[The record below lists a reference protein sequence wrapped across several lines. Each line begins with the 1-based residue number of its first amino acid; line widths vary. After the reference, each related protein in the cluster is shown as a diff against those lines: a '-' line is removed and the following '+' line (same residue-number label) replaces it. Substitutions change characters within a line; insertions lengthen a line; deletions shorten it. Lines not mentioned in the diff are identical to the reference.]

1 MIKVRK
7 LLKTS
12 DDRPTQWE
20 GLVGD
25 TGSFYARYRH
35 GELEAYVAEASLDPV
50 KDGVVIFSKKMGG
63 RYDGAM
69 ENDQM
74 RRALAGVVHFIDF
87 IDFID

>member
-1 MIKVRK
+1 MIQVRR

-25 TGSFYARYRH
+25 AGSFYARYRH
-35 GELEAYVAEASLDPV
+35 GELEAYVAETSIDPI
-50 KDGVVIFSKKMGG
+50 KDGAVVFSKKIGG

-69 ENDQM
+69 ETDQLKI
-74 RRALAGVVHFIDF
+74 ALADIVQFID
-87 IDFID
+87 

>member
-1 MIKVRK
+1 MIEVRK

-25 TGSFYARYRH
+25 AGSFYARYRH
-35 GELEAYVAEASLDPV
+35 GELEAYVAESSLDPI
-50 KDGVVIFSKKMGG
+50 KDGVVIFTEKMGG

-69 ENDQM
+69 ETDQM
-74 RRALAGVVHFIDF
+74 KRALAGTVQFID
-87 IDFID
+87 